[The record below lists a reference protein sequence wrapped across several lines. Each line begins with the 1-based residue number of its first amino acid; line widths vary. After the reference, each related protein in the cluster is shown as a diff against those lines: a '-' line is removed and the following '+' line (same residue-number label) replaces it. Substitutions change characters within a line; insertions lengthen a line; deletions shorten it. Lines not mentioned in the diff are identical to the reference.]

1 MILFY
6 SKSVVSSEQLLII
19 FSRRG
24 RKLSAVIPT
33 LLMLHCKALPAR
45 IALIEGGDFRV
56 TVNLLYKTDTNADI
70 TGY

>member
-6 SKSVVSSEQLLII
+6 SKLMVSSEQLLII

-24 RKLSAVIPT
+24 RKLSAVHPHLIKAS
-33 LLMLHCKALPAR
+33 LLAVPAR

-56 TVNLLYKTDTNADI
+56 TVKCGMAEYDLDP
-70 TGY
+70 